1 MTAAHRM
8 VNHFLPVI
16 HPAAE
21 QRPAHRL
28 TDDRLPDGASAGRL
42 AEGLPVGW
50 LADRVL
56 I

>member
-1 MTAAHRM
+1 M

-21 QRPAHRL
+21 RRPAHRL
-28 TDDRLPDGASAGRL
+28 TDGRLPDGALTGRL
-42 AEGLPVGW
+42 AERLPVGW

-56 I
+56 T